1 MASLSLTK
9 CSFAHFLITGAMKGY
24 NEERDREEQ
33 DYNTCSDKG
42 DPASALLLATLP
54 TITFASISG

>member
-24 NEERDREEQ
+24 KEEGDREE
-33 DYNTCSDKG
+33 
-42 DPASALLLATLP
+42 
-54 TITFASISG
+54 